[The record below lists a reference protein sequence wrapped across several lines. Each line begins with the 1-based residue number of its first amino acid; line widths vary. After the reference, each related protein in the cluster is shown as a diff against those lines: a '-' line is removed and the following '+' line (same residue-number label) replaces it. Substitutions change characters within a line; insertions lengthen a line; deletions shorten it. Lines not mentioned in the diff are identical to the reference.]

1 MPYRA
6 LSLTLAITAG
16 VAGTVWLL
24 SAENEGSFRGL
35 LQDTN
40 SSAPKWFLTR
50 IP

>member
-16 VAGTVWLL
+16 VAGSVWLL

-35 LQDTN
+35 L
-40 SSAPKWFLTR
+40 LTSGTVPAR
-50 IP
+50 

>member
-24 SAENEGSFRGL
+24 SAENEGSFSWRAMADL
-35 LQDTN
+35 
-40 SSAPKWFLTR
+40 
-50 IP
+50 